1 LRRIYA
7 VEPSDAGEPEDSVR
21 LDHDQR
27 NRRRMVYT
35 TEGGRAILLDMQRPV
50 HLRDGDLL
58 RLGDG
63 ALVRVEAVPEALIEI
78 HAHSTA
84 ELVRIA
90 WHLGNRHL
98 PTQLLPGSAGGTLRI
113 RHDHVIAEMVE
124 GLGGHCEETADGLT
138 ITATPMHGGVWR
150 SYADHRMA
158 TAGAIIGLRVPGVEV
173 EDIGTTAK
181 TLPDFP
187 GMWEAM
193 LAGQASEIP

>member
-1 LRRIYA
+1 MRRIYA
-7 VEPSDAGEPEDSVR
+7 IESSDAGEPEDSVR

-35 TEGGRAILLDMQRPV
+35 TEAGRPILLDMPRAV

-58 RLGDG
+58 RIEDG
-63 ALVRVEAVPEALIEI
+63 SLVRVDAVPEALIAI

-98 PTQLLPGSAGGTLRI
+98 PTQLLPGADGGTLRI

-124 GLGGHCEETADGLT
+124 GLGGHCEAILAPFDPEGGAYEGGGG
-138 ITATPMHGGVWR
+138 HGNHHHD
-150 SYADHRMA
+150 DHA
-158 TAGAIIGLRVPGVEV
+158 HEHGHAHG
-173 EDIGTTAK
+173 
-181 TLPDFP
+181 
-187 GMWEAM
+187 
-193 LAGQASEIP
+193 